1 MIGFRA
7 GRRALL
13 TGAALASLATFALP
27 AQADSPG
34 VAAAVRVGTPGY
46 GLELDLGLA
55 DRFGARLGYSFLD
68 YNHTIDDT
76 DLRYDGKLKISN
88 ASALLDWYVFGNAF
102 HLTAGATNGG
112 VKVNASGRPSGGTYE
127 LNGTTYTAAQVGSV
141 GGRIEFG
148 NSVAPYVGLGW
159 GNPVSGARRLTFL
172 FDVGVFY
179 GGTPSVTLTATCG
192 TASPQGT
199 PLCTRLQQDV
209 QAERHRLEDDV
220 DLARWYPVVNL
231 GLAYRF

>member
-1 MIGFRA
+1 MISSRGA
-7 GRRALL
+7 RRAVFAA
-13 TGAALASLATFALP
+13 AALVSLVVFAP
-27 AQADSPG
+27 AMAESPG

-55 DRFGARLGYSFLD
+55 DRLGARLGYSFLD
-68 YNHTIDDT
+68 YDHTIDDT
-76 DLRYDGKLKISN
+76 DLRYEGKLKIHN
-88 ASALLDWYVFGNAF
+88 ASALLDWHVFGNSF
-102 HLTAGATNGG
+102 HLTAGVSNGG
-112 VKVNASGRPSGGTYE
+112 VRLNASGRPSRGTYE
-127 LNGTTYTAAQVGSV
+127 LNGTTYTAAEVGSV

-159 GNPVSGARRLTFL
+159 GNPVGGAHRLTFL
-172 FDVGVFY
+172 FDVGAYY
-179 GGTPSVTLTATCG
+179 GGTPSVSLTATCG
-192 TASPQGT
+192 TAAPQGT